1 MLLSITLRASHLFK
15 ILLFT
20 LQTILLGTEFS
31 SQFFYHSNN
40 KSSDILLVQI
50 YCKELSLSYQ
60 VKLDFFRYYIFKFV
74 SNVFLFFHQIIA
86 LKNYEKRFLF
96 HLESFF
102 VLKIFKFLYF
112 LFPFFHPVSHCLRR

>member
-1 MLLSITLRASHLFK
+1 MLLSLTLRANHLFK

-20 LQTILLGTEFS
+20 LQTILLGIEFS
-31 SQFFYHSNN
+31 SQFFCHSNN

-60 VKLDFFRYYIFKFV
+60 VKLDFFRYYIFKLV
-74 SNVFLFFHQIIA
+74 STIFLFFHQIIA

-112 LFPFFHPVSHCLRR
+112 LFPFFHTVSHCLRR

>member
-20 LQTILLGTEFS
+20 LQKILLGTEFS

-74 SNVFLFFHQIIA
+74 SNIFLFFHQIIA